1 MDPTGSVHEGL
12 VNAAPVVL
20 AGESVASMVR
30 AAERVCGTPDLLLAI
45 VGGFAVTCQLG
56 RVHRATGDVDM
67 VADELATASA
77 GGSSARALVELG
89 IARPDPG
96 GKDDRVFV
104 DGTKLEII
112 GTQELHEGVGEI
124 DSTLDRLFLLGHRW
138 ALVTAE
144 PTRVSVAATSIDV
157 TLPIATPAALV
168 ATKLHA
174 FCDRPRDEKRASDA
188 YDIYRLVEIHDRDG
202 AIASALNEGPCGLAE
217 KVHEL
222 AVDKFVENAERVI
235 RYMKVY
241 GEPAWGEITAEDLRR
256 VIGALVAALRT

>member
-1 MDPTGSVHEGL
+1 M
-12 VNAAPVVL
+12 NATPVVL

-30 AAERVCGTPDLLLAI
+30 AAERACGTPDLELAI
-45 VGGFAVTCQLG
+45 VGGFAVTCRLG

-67 VADELATASA
+67 VADELAGVSA

-96 GKDDRVFV
+96 GKDHRVFV

-112 GTQELHEGVGEI
+112 ETQELHEGVDEI

-144 PTRVSVAATSIDV
+144 PTRVMVAGTSIDV

-188 YDIYRLVEIHDRDG
+188 YDIFRLVEAHDADG
-202 AIASALNEGPCGLAE
+202 SVAAAINDGPRGLAE
-217 KVHEL
+217 AVHEL
-222 AVDKFVENAERVI
+222 AADKLVENAERVV
-235 RYMKVY
+235 RYLKVY
-241 GEPAWGEITAEDLRR
+241 GEPVWGEISSDDIRR
-256 VIGALVAALRT
+256 VLGSLVARLRN